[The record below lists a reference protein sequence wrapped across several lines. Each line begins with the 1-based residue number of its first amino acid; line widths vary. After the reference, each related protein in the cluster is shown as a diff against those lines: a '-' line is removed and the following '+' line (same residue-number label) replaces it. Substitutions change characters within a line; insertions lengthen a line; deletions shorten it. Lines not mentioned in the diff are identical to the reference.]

1 MGTESLPRRPSTSCA
16 RSEKPRPD
24 LTLFH
29 IFTPRMEEPS
39 DTQTPSS
46 RSTTVSRSTL
56 PPARSR
62 VPSCP
67 ERDILAPLTL
77 STSRIPTVT
86 PSPPESVTF
95 SSLARA
101 TSLTSHS
108 PRARVS
114 SSPSPRKETRDLA
127 EPKLYLFIHLWE

>member
-1 MGTESLPRRPSTSCA
+1 MGAEL
-16 RSEKPRPD
+16 E
-24 LTLFH
+24 
-29 IFTPRMEEPS
+29 
-39 DTQTPSS
+39 
-46 RSTTVSRSTL
+46 
-56 PPARSR
+56 
-62 VPSCP
+62 PSCP

-101 TSLTSHS
+101 TSLTSHF

-114 SSPSPRKETRDLA
+114 SSPSPRKETETWQNLNCIC
-127 EPKLYLFIHLWE
+127 LYICGNKCNIEIKVPDEKKKKKKTPIKKKKKKKKKKS

>member
-1 MGTESLPRRPSTSCA
+1 MGSPE
-16 RSEKPRPD
+16 EE
-24 LTLFH
+24 TLA
-29 IFTPRMEEPS
+29 ELE
-39 DTQTPSS
+39 
-46 RSTTVSRSTL
+46 
-56 PPARSR
+56 
-62 VPSCP
+62 PSCP

-77 STSRIPTVT
+77 STSRTPTVT

-101 TSLTSHS
+101 TSLTSHF

-127 EPKLYLFIHLWE
+127 EPKLYLFIHLWNKCNIEIKVPDEN

>member
-1 MGTESLPRRPSTSCA
+1 MG

-29 IFTPRMEEPS
+29 IFTPRMVE
-39 DTQTPSS
+39 
-46 RSTTVSRSTL
+46 
-56 PPARSR
+56 
-62 VPSCP
+62 PSCP
-67 ERDILAPLTL
+67 ERDILAPLTS
-77 STSRIPTVT
+77 STSRTPTVT

-101 TSLTSHS
+101 TSLTSHF